1 LFADAR
7 CRAGSDILSADPK
20 REACMSSEQNTDGGS
35 DKNAFAT
42 LDTIEARI
50 LGCLIEKEA
59 TTPEAYPLT
68 ENAVV
73 VACNQKNN
81 REPVLELEHGEV
93 GHALREMTD
102 KGLVR
107 AVHGARAQR
116 YEHRFAQYWSV
127 TVRQQALLAVM
138 LLRGPQTLAELHV
151 RSERLAERADIE
163 DIRQTLERLM
173 QRTPVLVVNLGRAAG
188 QREDRFMHL
197 LCGPVSA
204 GDFASAAADAS
215 APSKRGGLEARLEA
229 LEAEVDALRRELD
242 ALRDRDR

>member
-1 LFADAR
+1 
-7 CRAGSDILSADPK
+7 
-20 REACMSSEQNTDGGS
+20 MSLDQNTAESRGE
-35 DKNAFAT
+35 NAFAT
-42 LDTIEARI
+42 LDAIEARI

-59 TTPEAYPLT
+59 TTPEGYPLT

-73 VACNQKNN
+73 LACNQKNH
-81 REPVLELEHGEV
+81 REPVLELESGEV

-116 YEHRFAQYWSV
+116 YEHRFAQFFSV

-138 LLRGPQTLAELHV
+138 LLRGPQTLAELHA
-151 RSERLAERADIE
+151 RSERLAAPADLDE
-163 DIRQTLERLM
+163 VRQTLERLM
-173 QRTPVLVVNLGRAAG
+173 QRTPTLVVNLGRAAG
-188 QREDRFMHL
+188 QREDRYMHL
-197 LCGPVSA
+197 LCGPVLA
-204 GDFASAAADAS
+204 ADFAVAESDAS